1 MSFRLRVTLHNILV
15 GLGLG
20 TFLAVQGVFMG
31 EHGAEVWQIGLIIG
45 LFGAIVAVAE
55 VPLGVLADTRGRIAF
70 FRVALVLQA
79 LAGAILVVF
88 PNLWGLLA
96 GASVLALSTAS
107 SSGTIDA
114 WAVERVKAE
123 GHEERLQQY
132 LGGFQAAMAAGITG
146 GAILGG
152 YLPALTAE
160 LPRHAPTTWNALFM
174 SLVAAVHL
182 FLTPYFFHEGE
193 TLEEVSEEDNR
204 PAARMR
210 AAIGFAARTFAVRD
224 ILILGAVLGVGMA
237 MVEGYWQPRLVE
249 IDNSV
254 AYFRFGWI
262 TAGYFAMAILG
273 PLLIGVFAQITGVSA
288 RAQLLAL
295 PILIAAALWLLSLQT
310 GFWTFVAAYL
320 GLMLVITMAGPAE
333 STVMNKATPD
343 RYRSSVHSLSSLMMR
358 GGAAVAVLALA
369 PVVKTY
375 GVDTGWKI
383 AAGILGVYSV
393 LRLAFAVL
401 RPPSPPR
408 APETGQ

>member
-45 LFGAIVAVAE
+45 LFGVIVAVAE

-70 FRVALVLQA
+70 FRLALVLQA
-79 LAGAILVVF
+79 LAGVILVLF

-132 LGGFQAAMAAGITG
+132 LGGFQAALAAGITG

-152 YLPALTAE
+152 YLPALTSE
-160 LPRHAPTTWNALFM
+160 LPRHAPTTWNAIFM
-174 SLVAAVHL
+174 ASIAVIHLV
-182 FLTPYFFHEGE
+182 LTPYLFHEGE
-193 TLEEVSEEDNR
+193 TLGEVTEEER
-204 PAARMR
+204 HPAARMR
-210 AAIGFAARTFAVRD
+210 AAIGFAAKTFDVRD
-224 ILILGAVLGVGMA
+224 ILILGAMLGVGLA

-249 IDNSV
+249 IDASI
-254 AYFRFGWI
+254 AYSRFGWI

-273 PLLIGVFAQITGVSA
+273 PLLIGAFAQVTGVSA
-288 RAQLLAL
+288 RAQLLVL
-295 PILIAAALWLLSLQT
+295 PIFIAAALWLLALQS
-310 GFWTFVAAYL
+310 GFWGFVVAYL
-320 GLMLVITMAGPAE
+320 GLMLVTTMAGPAE
-333 STVMNKATPD
+333 STVMNKSTPD

-375 GVDTGWKI
+375 GVDAGWKI
-383 AAGILGVYSV
+383 AAGMLGAYSV
-393 LRLAFAVL
+393 LRLALALL
-401 RPPSPPR
+401 RPPSPPE